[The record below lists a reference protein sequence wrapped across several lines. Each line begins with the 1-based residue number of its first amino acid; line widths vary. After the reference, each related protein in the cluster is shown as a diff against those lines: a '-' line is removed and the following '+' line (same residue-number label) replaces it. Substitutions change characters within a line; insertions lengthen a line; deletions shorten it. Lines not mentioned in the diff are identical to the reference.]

1 MAEKYKVAILDDES
15 VWIDAIASL
24 LMRAPEIEIVGTAV
38 TQLEAVEIAKRS
50 KPNVF
55 LVDVNLGHAWQSG
68 ISATIAILDASPA
81 TDVVVMTAAETDQ
94 NVIDAIA
101 AGAIDYMQKSNCELL
116 LPAILKH
123 MRGDFSPA
131 TILAKSYASLRREN
145 LAKSLTEQEYQ
156 ILEQLEQNASRSQI
170 QETLNK
176 SEGTIKSQ
184 IRSILHKLGVSRTT
198 EAVSKIKHGGVHFPE
213 ETAKPDKNK
222 TKRDYSN
229 TRENL

>member
-1 MAEKYKVAILDDES
+1 MEEKYRIAILDDEA
-15 VWIDAIASL
+15 VWIDAIVSL
-24 LMRAPEIEIVGTAV
+24 LERAPEIEIVGTAM
-38 TQLEAVEIAKRS
+38 TQKDAAAIARKE

-68 ISATIAILDASPA
+68 ISATIAILDASPL
-81 TDVVVMTAAETDQ
+81 TDVIVLTAAESDK
-94 NVIDAIA
+94 NVVDAVA

-145 LAKSLTEQEYQ
+145 IAQSLTEQEYQ

-176 SEGTIKSQ
+176 SESTIKTQ

-198 EAVSKIKHGGVHFPE
+198 EAVSKVKHGGVHFPE
-213 ETAKPDKNK
+213 ETAM
-222 TKRDYSN
+222 S
-229 TRENL
+229 ENSRIMKK

>member
-1 MAEKYKVAILDDES
+1 LEEKYRIAILDDEA

-24 LMRAPEIEIVGTAV
+24 LERAPEIEIVGKAT
-38 TQLEAVEIAKRS
+38 TQLDAVAIARKE
-50 KPNVF
+50 KPDVF

-68 ISATIAILDASPA
+68 ISATIAILDASPS
-81 TDVVVMTAAETDQ
+81 TDVIVLTAAESDK
-94 NVIDAIA
+94 NVVDAVA

-145 LAKSLTEQEYQ
+145 IAQLLTEQEYQ
-156 ILEQLEQNASRSQI
+156 ILEQLEQNASRLQI

-176 SEGTIKSQ
+176 SESTIKSQ

-198 EAVSKIKHGGVHFPE
+198 EAVSKVKHGGVHFPE
-213 ETAKPDKNK
+213 ETA
-222 TKRDYSN
+222 RS
-229 TRENL
+229 ENSRTMRKQ

>member
-1 MAEKYKVAILDDES
+1 MEEKYRIAILDDEA
-15 VWIDAIASL
+15 VWIDAIVSL
-24 LMRAPEIEIVGTAV
+24 LERAPEIEIVGTAM
-38 TQLEAVEIAKRS
+38 TQLDAVAIAKREN
-50 KPNVF
+50 PNVF

-68 ISATIAILDASPA
+68 ISATIAILDASPS
-81 TDVVVMTAAETDQ
+81 TDVIVLTAAESDK
-94 NVIDAIA
+94 NVVDAVA

-131 TILAKSYASLRREN
+131 TILAKSYATLRREDI
-145 LAKSLTEQEYQ
+145 ARSLTDQEYQ

-176 SEGTIKSQ
+176 SESTIKTQ

-213 ETAKPDKNK
+213 ETARP
-222 TKRDYSN
+222 
-229 TRENL
+229 ENSRIMKK

>member
-1 MAEKYKVAILDDES
+1 MEEKYRIAILDDEA

-24 LMRAPEIEIVGTAV
+24 LERAPEIEIVGKAT
-38 TQLEAVEIAKRS
+38 TQLDAVAIARKE

-68 ISATIAILDASPA
+68 ISATIAILDASPS
-81 TDVVVMTAAETDQ
+81 TDVIVLTAAESDK
-94 NVIDAIA
+94 NVVDAVA

-145 LAKSLTEQEYQ
+145 IAQSLTEQEYQ
-156 ILEQLEQNASRSQI
+156 ILEQLEQNASRLQI

-176 SEGTIKSQ
+176 SESTIKSQ

-198 EAVSKIKHGGVHFPE
+198 EAVSKVKHGGVHFPE
-213 ETAKPDKNK
+213 ETA
-222 TKRDYSN
+222 RS
-229 TRENL
+229 ENSRTMRKQ

>member
-1 MAEKYKVAILDDES
+1 MEEKYRIAILDDEA

-24 LMRAPEIEIVGTAV
+24 LERAPEIEIVGKAT
-38 TQLEAVEIAKRS
+38 TQLDAVAIARKE
-50 KPNVF
+50 KPDVF

-68 ISATIAILDASPA
+68 ISATIAILDASPS
-81 TDVVVMTAAETDQ
+81 TDVIVLTAAESDK
-94 NVIDAIA
+94 NVVDAVA

-145 LAKSLTEQEYQ
+145 IAQLLTEQEYQ
-156 ILEQLEQNASRSQI
+156 ILEQLEQNASRLQI

-176 SEGTIKSQ
+176 SESTIKSQ

-198 EAVSKIKHGGVHFPE
+198 EAVSKVKHGGVHFPE
-213 ETAKPDKNK
+213 ETA
-222 TKRDYSN
+222 RS
-229 TRENL
+229 ENSRTMRKQ

>member
-1 MAEKYKVAILDDES
+1 MEEKYRIAILDDEA

-24 LMRAPEIEIVGTAV
+24 LERAPEIEIVGKAT
-38 TQLEAVEIAKRS
+38 TQLDAVAIARKE

-68 ISATIAILDASPA
+68 ISATIAILDASPS
-81 TDVVVMTAAETDQ
+81 TDVIVLTAAESDK
-94 NVIDAIA
+94 NVVDAVA

-145 LAKSLTEQEYQ
+145 IAQSLTEQEYQ
-156 ILEQLEQNASRSQI
+156 ILEQLEQNASRLQI

-176 SEGTIKSQ
+176 SESTIKSQ

-198 EAVSKIKHGGVHFPE
+198 EAVSKVKHGGVHFPE
-213 ETAKPDKNK
+213 ETG
-222 TKRDYSN
+222 RS
-229 TRENL
+229 ENSRTMRKQ